1 MKRWVWWIL
10 LVCYLSS
17 YWYLG
22 NLGESP
28 LGMNSGMKFILVE
41 VSLKIG
47 PPRKVVS
54 AIEAGCF
61 QRRSHYCISVFSE

>member
-1 MKRWVWWIL
+1 MNRWVWWIL
-10 LVCYLSS
+10 MLCYLSS
-17 YWYLG
+17 YRY
-22 NLGESP
+22 LGESP
-28 LGMNSGMKFILVE
+28 LSMNSGMKFILVE